1 MSRGTLEFMIFG
13 VVCSVAV
20 LMIPVEQTVAATKKE
35 KESAPI
41 VIAAKITKQ
50 SQEQGQN
57 PSIQNAKKSSIAA
70 PPDRQPEVIKKQA
83 KSASAEPKPTSQ
95 KSPMSVARERAPE
108 VIEKQANPVST
119 EPKPVSP
126 KSFLPVATERQPE
139 AFQRQAKP
147 VQADLKLTRSKNPRH
162 MKVHKKEMPKAVVE
176 PSIDLMYH
184 GMLESPQRYDPRRNH
199 RVGAG
204 TPDPHNPELTHDHFQ
219 ELDRN
224 QDGSID
230 PVERVLGRLD
240 MDRDLYD
247 RRPR

>member
-1 MSRGTLEFMIFG
+1 MSRGTLEFIIFST
-13 VVCSVAV
+13 VCSVAV
-20 LMIPVEQTVAATKKE
+20 LVISVGQTVAATKKVTE
-35 KESAPI
+35 PAPA
-41 VIAAKITKQ
+41 VVAKPIKQ
-50 SQEQGQN
+50 SSEQGQI
-57 PSIQNAKKSSIAA
+57 PSIQRAKKSPIAVPA
-70 PPDRQPEVIKKQA
+70 ERQPEASQKQTKLA
-83 KSASAEPKPTSQ
+83 AIASKPTNS
-95 KSPMSVARERAPE
+95 KSPMPVARERAPE
-108 VIEKQANPVST
+108 VIEKQAKPAST
-119 EPKPVSP
+119 ESKPVSP
-126 KSFLPVATERQPE
+126 MSPLSVSTERQPE
-139 AFQRQAKP
+139 AIQRQAKP
-147 VQADLKLTRSKNPRH
+147 VQADLTLTRSKNPRH
-162 MKVHKKEMPKAVVE
+162 MKVHKKEMPKAVVA

-230 PVERVLGRLD
+230 PVERVFGRLD

>member
-1 MSRGTLEFMIFG
+1 MSRSTLELIVLG
-13 VVCSVAV
+13 AVCSVAA
-20 LMIPVEQTVAATKKE
+20 LMIPVEETFATTKKVTE
-35 KESAPI
+35 PAP
-41 VIAAKITKQ
+41 VVVAKPIKQ
-50 SQEQGQN
+50 LSEQGQI
-57 PSIQNAKKSSIAA
+57 PSIQRAKKSPIAVQA
-70 PPDRQPEVIKKQA
+70 ERQLEASQKQ
-83 KSASAEPKPTSQ
+83 PKLAAMAVKPMNS
-95 KSPMSVARERAPE
+95 KSPMPVARERAPE
-108 VIEKQANPVST
+108 VIEKQAKPAST
-119 EPKPVSP
+119 ESKPVSP
-126 KSFLPVATERQPE
+126 TSPLPVSMERQPE
-139 AFQRQAKP
+139 ASQRQAKP
-147 VQADLKLTRSKNPRH
+147 VQADLTLTRPKNSRQ
-162 MKVHKKEMPKAVVE
+162 MKVHKREAPKAVVA

-230 PVERVLGRLD
+230 PVERVFGRLD

>member
-13 VVCSVAV
+13 AVCSVAV
-20 LMIPVEQTVAATKKE
+20 LVISVEQTVAATKKE
-35 KESAPI
+35 KEPAPV
-41 VIAAKITKQ
+41 VIAAKLTKQ
-50 SQEQGQN
+50 SSEQGQN
-57 PSIQNAKKSSIAA
+57 PSIQRAKKSPIAA
-70 PPDRQPEVIKKQA
+70 PQDHQPGIINKQA
-83 KSASAEPKPTSQ
+83 KPASAEPKPTSQ
-95 KSPMSVARERAPE
+95 KSPMPVVRERAPE
-108 VIEKQANPVST
+108 VIEKQANPAST
-119 EPKPVSP
+119 ELKPVSP
-126 KSFLPVATERQPE
+126 KSSLPVATERQPE
-139 AFQRQAKP
+139 AIQRQAKP

-204 TPDPHNPELTHDHFQ
+204 APDPHNPELTHDHFQ

-224 QDGSID
+224 QDGAID
-230 PVERVLGRLD
+230 PVERVFGRLD

>member
-1 MSRGTLEFMIFG
+1 
-13 VVCSVAV
+13 VAV
-20 LMIPVEQTVAATKKE
+20 LVIPVGQTVAATKKE
-35 KESAPI
+35 KEPAPI
-41 VIAAKITKQ
+41 VTAAKLTKQ
-50 SQEQGQN
+50 SSEQGQT
-57 PSIQNAKKSSIAA
+57 PSLQHAKKSPIAA

-83 KSASAEPKPTSQ
+83 KPAAAEPKPTSQ
-95 KSPMSVARERAPE
+95 KSPMSVARVRAPE
-108 VIEKQANPVST
+108 VIEKQANPAST
-119 EPKPVSP
+119 EPKQVIP
-126 KSFLPVATERQPE
+126 KSSLPVATDRQSE
-139 AFQRQAKP
+139 AIQRQAKP
-147 VQADLKLTRSKNPRH
+147 VQADLKLTRSKNQNRRH

-184 GMLESPQRYDPRRNH
+184 GMLESPQRYDPRRKH

-230 PVERVLGRLD
+230 PVERVFGRLD